1 MTQSVLSVQGLSAG
15 YGPLR
20 VIHDLDLDVVP
31 GERVGIV
38 GLNGHGK
45 TTLFRALTGL
55 SGWQSGSI
63 RLRGEEIGERRMT
76 APGRR
81 THKIARHG
89 LALIPQGDAIFP
101 GLTVEQ
107 NLLSGAFT
115 KRAWR
120 ERQERMA
127 RVLDIFP
134 PLEKLRRSPA
144 GNLSGGERRMVSL
157 GRGLMGDVSVYLVD
171 EPSLGLAPKIAAAV
185 LKSVHSID
193 VGNGAMLIAEQNI
206 TLLEG
211 RVDRILGMHAG
222 RLKHAGHGALSIGG
236 AGR

>member
-1 MTQSVLSVQGLSAG
+1 MTQPVLSVEGLSAG

-20 VIHDLDLDVVP
+20 VIHDLDLDIAP

-55 SGWQSGSI
+55 SGWQSGHI
-63 RLRGEEIGERRMT
+63 RLRGIDVGERRMS

-81 THKIARHG
+81 THRIARQG
-89 LALIPQGDAIFP
+89 LAMIPQGDAIFP

-120 ERQERMA
+120 ERQERLA
-127 RVLDIFP
+127 RVIEIFP
-134 PLEKLRRSPA
+134 PLEKLRRSAA

-157 GRGLMGDVSVYLVD
+157 GRGLMGDVSVHLVD
-171 EPSLGLAPKIAAAV
+171 EPSLGLAPKIAASV
-185 LKSVHSID
+185 LRSVHSID
-193 VGNGAMLIAEQNI
+193 VGDGALVIAEQNV

-211 RVDRILGMHAG
+211 R
-222 RLKHAGHGALSIGG
+222 LKQAGHGGLPIG
-236 AGR
+236 AGLL